1 MHGPSMTDPANSDQ
15 RGLIP
20 RTLEYL
26 FAQIAREQRKSVR
39 CFARRARRGN
49 TRRRSRA
56 CLCVALI
63 AVLTE

>member
-1 MHGPSMTDPANSDQ
+1 MHGPSMTDPANNEQ

-39 CFARRARRGN
+39 FFDRLLLQGS
-49 TRRRSRA
+49 RRRR
-56 CLCVALI
+56 
-63 AVLTE
+63 